1 MLYVD
6 IPTLPEVQKLFAARH
21 TPSVSLYLPT
31 SPDSGADDSART
43 RLGQL
48 FKKAEEQLSDADTAK
63 RTLWPLEEHIEHLME
78 DDDFWAHQAN
88 SLAVFLTPETMRTFR
103 LPNHLNEAVQ
113 VSDRFFLK
121 PLLRAVS
128 VPQHAFVLALE
139 ENGVRLIEVT
149 GDLPAAEVRV
159 PALPKDAASANKT
172 ASVNS
177 RSASGRIQGGE
188 GQKVLLRNYA
198 RQIDAALRPVLA
210 GRSEPLIIAAA
221 DPMVSIFRS
230 VNNYSHL
237 ADAVIETS
245 PARMTPAELSDHA
258 RPILDTLHAQTIS
271 EVHELYATREN
282 EGRATTQVARA
293 ARAATFGA
301 VDTLLVDIDDVVH
314 GTVDDQSGEVTFADG
329 PSAGTYGVVDE
340 IAGRVLAS
348 GGRVLAV
355 RRDEIP
361 EKAALAA
368 VLRYAI

>member
-63 RTLWPLEEHIEHLME
+63 RTLWPLEEHIEDLIE

-88 SLAVFLTPETMRTFR
+88 SLAVFLTPQTMRTFR
-103 LPNHLNEAVQ
+103 LPSHLTEAVQ

-139 ENGVRLIEVT
+139 ENDVRLIEVT
-149 GDLPAAEVRV
+149 ADLPAAEVRV
-159 PALPKDAASANKT
+159 PALPRDAASANNT

-210 GRSEPLIIAAA
+210 RPVRAA
-221 DPMVSIFRS
+221 DHRGDRTDGVDLPLGEQLFAPGRRGDRDQPR
-230 VNNYSHL
+230 
-237 ADAVIETS
+237 ADDPGGTVRPRPADPGH
-245 PARMTPAELSDHA
+245 PARPDDF
-258 RPILDTLHAQTIS
+258 R
-271 EVHELYATREN
+271 
-282 EGRATTQVARA
+282 GARA
-293 ARAATFGA
+293 
-301 VDTLLVDIDDVVH
+301 
-314 GTVDDQSGEVTFADG
+314 
-329 PSAGTYGVVDE
+329 
-340 IAGRVLAS
+340 
-348 GGRVLAV
+348 
-355 RRDEIP
+355 
-361 EKAALAA
+361 
-368 VLRYAI
+368 LRHP